1 MSIDIIGLIAGV
13 CTTISAI
20 PQILQ
25 VIRSDNAEGLS
36 MTTYTIH
43 SAGLVMWIAYGALS
57 RNLLIIAFN
66 GVTLFMN
73 CIIMTACAL
82 DRIKKGGRREGGAH
96 EDTIGDIV

>member
-1 MSIDIIGLIAGV
+1 
-13 CTTISAI
+13 
-20 PQILQ
+20 
-25 VIRSDNAEGLS
+25 

-73 CIIMTACAL
+73 GVVMTVSIL
-82 DRIKKGGRREGGAH
+82 DRVKKRGSREGGAH
-96 EDTIGDIV
+96 EDAVGDLV